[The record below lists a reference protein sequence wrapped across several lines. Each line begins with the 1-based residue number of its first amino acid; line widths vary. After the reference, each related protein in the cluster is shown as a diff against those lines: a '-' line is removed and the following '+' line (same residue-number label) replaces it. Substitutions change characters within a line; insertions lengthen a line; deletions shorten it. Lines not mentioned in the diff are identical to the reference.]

1 MEIKN
6 LLEKD
11 PSITKVNLIGLI
23 RNKPLEYSLDG
34 NDLIIPESYSELHSI
49 IKPGYF
55 LSPFDKEWDS
65 VKEKF
70 NYEGPDEKA
79 FFCYSWADGFFG
91 FLNETILG
99 VDEGI
104 AMKLNYDIDA
114 LF

>member
-6 LLEKD
+6 LLEQD
-11 PSITKVNLIGLI
+11 PSITKDNLIGLI
-23 RNKPLEYSLDG
+23 RNNPLEYSLDG
-34 NDLIIPESYSELHSI
+34 NDLIIPESYGELHSI

-70 NYEGPDEKA
+70 NYKGSDENA

-91 FLNETILG
+91 VLNATILG

-104 AMKLNYDIDA
+104 AMKLNYDIDD